1 MSLPITWSWMTLS
14 AYSLILYNI
23 GEAILIVSYFSVN
36 ACQKKRAEAGS
47 PHDSDGADS
56 RDSSSQMNRIASSA
70 V

>member
-1 MSLPITWSWMTLS
+1 MLTVP
-14 AYSLILYNI
+14 
-23 GEAILIVSYFSVN
+23 YFSVN